1 MFPVIALI
9 CLLLHTAVMQDCK
22 TSGEQ
27 VSANCL
33 LFLPFLSSSLPM
45 KKYGKYSQFSFIP

>member
-1 MFPVIALI
+1 MFPAIALI

-27 VSANCL
+27 VSANFSHCS
-33 LFLPFLSSSLPM
+33 F
-45 KKYGKYSQFSFIP
+45 FSFHEARRKA